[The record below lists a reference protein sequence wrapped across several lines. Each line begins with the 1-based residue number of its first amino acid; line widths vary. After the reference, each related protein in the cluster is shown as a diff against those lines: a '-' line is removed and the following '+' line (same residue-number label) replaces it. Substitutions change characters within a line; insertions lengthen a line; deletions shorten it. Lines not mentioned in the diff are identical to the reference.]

1 MSPEQA
7 CGHVNLDAR
16 SDIYSVGALAYT
28 LLTGRPPFDGSHSM
42 EVMIAHVRDQVVPPS
57 KRHWNV
63 PADLERVILRCLAK
77 RPEDRFQDTDGL
89 AQALAQCT
97 AANRWTQAHA
107 ARWWRE
113 NERPAATPRELRV
126 AATS

>member
-57 KRHWNV
+57 KRYWNV
-63 PADLERVILRCLAK
+63 PADLERVILRRLAK
-77 RPEDRFQDTDGL
+77 RAGDRFQDIDSL
-89 AQALAQCT
+89 EQALAQCT
-97 AANRWTQAHA
+97 AANQWTQAHA

-113 NERPAATPRELRV
+113 IERLAATPRELSV
-126 AATS
+126 GATS